1 MQGEVISVLSLGW
14 RYRPIYVVQSAD
26 IVLDMYIAYRVYK
39 KELNRFAIALNFE
52 KQLVVSSFCYMD
64 SLSTHNVE

>member
-1 MQGEVISVLSLGW
+1 
-14 RYRPIYVVQSAD
+14 
-26 IVLDMYIAYRVYK
+26 MYIAYRVYK